1 MTDPKPRA
9 GVRHRTVR
17 GQDIM
22 VLYRREFLTD
32 YWHYTPGGQVAFV
45 APSQDGKTTLAFQM
59 LLYTATPE
67 LPVLVLV
74 MKPRDATPAAW
85 SAHLGLIEVPTWDGG
100 PPRKR
105 WGQPDPVG
113 WTLWPPHT
121 FVIAIDNA
129 NLAAQFR
136 AALEWAYAHGDCI
149 VFADEVYGMVA
160 ELDLTPQL
168 IALWS
173 RGSGMGAGLW
183 TATQRPSGSQ
193 GKGVPG
199 FMYSNAHDL
208 FLARDPDAL
217 SRRRYGEIG
226 GVDPKLV
233 EAIVMTLRRHEFLWI
248 SRGDTEG
255 GPYLAII
262 EAR

>member
-1 MTDPKPRA
+1 MAAPAPA
-9 GVRHRTVR
+9 QLRHREVAGR
-17 GQDIM
+17 SILL
-22 VLYRREFLTD
+22 LYRRQFLED
-32 YWHYTPGGQVAFV
+32 YWHYVPGRHVAFV

-59 LLYTATPE
+59 LKYTATVECPA
-67 LPVLVLV
+67 LVLV

-85 SAHLGLIEVPTWDGG
+85 TAHIGFLEVPTWTDG
-100 PPRKR
+100 PPRR
-105 WGQPDPVG
+105 WAWQDPVTG

-121 FVIAIDNA
+121 FTIAVDNH
-129 NLAAQFR
+129 NLTKQFR
-136 AALEWAYAHGDCI
+136 AALEWAYARGDCI

-160 ELDLTPQL
+160 ELGLTDEL

-199 FMYSNAHDL
+199 FMYSNASDL
-208 FLARDPDAL
+208 FLSRDPDKR
-217 SRRRYGEIG
+217 SRQRYGEIG
-226 GVDPKLV
+226 GVDPRLI
-233 EAIVMTLRRHEFLWI
+233 EAIVLTLKRHEFLWI
-248 SRGDTEG
+248 SRGDGAG

-262 EAR
+262 EAK

>member
-1 MTDPKPRA
+1 
-9 GVRHRTVR
+9 
-17 GQDIM
+17 M
-22 VLYRREFLTD
+22 VLYRRQFLED
-32 YWHYTPGGQVAFV
+32 YWHYIDGNHVAFV

-67 LPVLVLV
+67 RPCLVFV

-85 SAHLGLIEVPTWDGG
+85 SKNLGLIEVPTWDGG
-100 PPRKR
+100 PPRR
-105 WGQPDPVG
+105 YPWQDEPRG

-129 NLAAQFR
+129 NIAAQFK

-160 ELDLTPQL
+160 ELGLTDQL
-168 IALWS
+168 IAIWS
-173 RGSGMGAGLW
+173 RGSGMGCGLW
-183 TATQRPSGSQ
+183 SATQRPSGSQ

-208 FLARDPDAL
+208 FLARDPDKR
-217 SRRRYGEIG
+217 SRQRYGEIG
-226 GVDPKLV
+226 GVDPKLI
-233 EAIVMTLRRHEFLWI
+233 EAIVMTLKRHEFLWI
-248 SRGDTEG
+248 NRGDGEG
-255 GPYLAII
+255 GPYLCII
-262 EAR
+262 EAK